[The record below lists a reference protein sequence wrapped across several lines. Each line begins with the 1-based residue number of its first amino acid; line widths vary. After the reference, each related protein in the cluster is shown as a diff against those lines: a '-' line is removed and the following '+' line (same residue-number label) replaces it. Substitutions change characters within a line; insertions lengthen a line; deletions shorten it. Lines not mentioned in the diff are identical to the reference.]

1 MRRRPRPQGFA
12 LCALAFALLS
22 VSTAGPTAHAT
33 QPELQPPIPA
43 PTLEAGVKVPLAGL
57 VALALGEGVRL
68 EAAAAAPGFTAP
80 LVDVEGRLA
89 AKLYPPMELAVGG
102 LSVRPFWGAGVVLL
116 QAVGEWVPG
125 LALLVGA
132 EAPAPGL
139 ELPLTLFL
147 EGGVTLL
154 RGEGLGKPKLE
165 LSVGVRYAL
174 PFGAR

>member
-1 MRRRPRPQGFA
+1 MRRRPRPQRFA

-22 VSTAGPTAHAT
+22 VSMAGPTAHAA
-33 QPELQPPIPA
+33 QPRPPIPA
-43 PTLEAGVKVPLAGL
+43 PALEAGFKVPLAGL
-57 VALALGEGVRL
+57 VTLSLGEGVRL

-89 AKLYPPMELAVGG
+89 AKLYPPMELAVGD
-102 LSVRPFWGAGVVLL
+102 LPVRPFWGAGVVLL
-116 QAVGEWVPG
+116 RAVGEWVPG

-154 RGEGLGKPKLE
+154 QGEGVGKPKLE